1 MQEEGED
8 EKKRGNGTGGDGAG
22 KEAGEEE
29 EQEEEEEE
37 AHLDNGSN
45 KALTEEKTR
54 GHHAAPKAVIIS
66 FPALYY
72 PAIKRSLLHLISHD
86 LASSLG
92 R

>member
-1 MQEEGED
+1 MKRREVK
-8 EKKRGNGTGGDGAG
+8 EKRK
-22 KEAGEEE
+22 KEEE
-29 EQEEEEEE
+29 SR
-37 AHLDNGSN
+37 LGNGSN
-45 KALTEEKTR
+45 KALTAKKTG

-72 PAIKRSLLHLISHD
+72 TAIKRAVLHLISHD

>member
-8 EKKRGNGTGGDGAG
+8 EKKRGKGTGG
-22 KEAGEEE
+22 EGEE
-29 EQEEEEEE
+29 EEEEEE
-37 AHLDNGSN
+37 ARLDNGSN
-45 KALTEEKTR
+45 KALTEKKTR
-54 GHHAAPKAVIIS
+54 GHHAAPKAMIIS

-72 PAIKRSLLHLISHD
+72 TAIKRAVLHLISHD